1 MSATAG
7 DSVTTGTTGA
17 TGVEY
22 VSSWKDDEVRALGAL
37 ADKFIAA
44 ELTAKR
50 DTWESQHYVD
60 PEVWRRAG
68 EIGLLCCSIPAEYG
82 GGGGTF
88 AHDLAVFESQA
99 RAGDHAWGNGVHS
112 GIVAHYI
119 LAYGTEDQ
127 RQRWLPGLASGEQ
140 VAAVAM
146 TEPGAGSDLKNI
158 STRAVRDGDE
168 YVIDGAK
175 TFITNGHTAD
185 LIVVVAKTDPSA
197 GAKGISLL
205 VVEARDCPGFVRG
218 RILDKIGQHGADTS
232 ELYFDGVRVPV
243 ANLLGGAE
251 GRGFG
256 QLMTQLAQERLI
268 IAVGAVAGMEAAVE
282 HTVAYVKHRE
292 AFGQRLFDFQNTK
305 FTLAEC
311 ATTAHVGRVF
321 VDSCIQRHLDG
332 GLDATTAA
340 MAKWWLT
347 EQQVTVIDRCLQ
359 LYGGYGY
366 MREYPIARMYA
377 DARVQKIYGGA
388 NEIMKDLVARS
399 LR

>member
-1 MSATAG
+1 MSTGPG
-7 DSVTTGTTGA
+7 DYASP
-17 TGVEY
+17 
-22 VSSWKDDEVRALGAL
+22 WKDDEVRALGAV
-37 ADKFIAA
+37 ADKFVAA

-50 DTWESQHYVD
+50 ERWERQQHVD
-60 PEVWRRAG
+60 RDVWRRAG

-88 AHDLAVFESQA
+88 AHDLMVFESQA

-112 GIVAHYI
+112 GIVAHYL

-127 RQRWLPGLASGEQ
+127 RRRWLPELATGELI
-140 VAAVAM
+140 AAVAM

-158 STRAVRDGDE
+158 STRARRDGDQ

-185 LIVVVAKTDPSA
+185 LIVVVAKTDPAA

-205 VVEARDCPGFVRG
+205 VVETRDRPGFVRG
-218 RILDKIGQHGADTS
+218 RILDKVGQHGADTS
-232 ELYFDGVRVPV
+232 ELFFDGVRVP
-243 ANLLGGAE
+243 AGNLLGGTE
-251 GRGFG
+251 GRGFA

-268 IAVGAVAGMEAAVE
+268 IAVSAVAGMETAVE
-282 HTVAYVKHRE
+282 QTVDYVQQRE
-292 AFGQRLFDFQNTK
+292 AFGQKLFDFQNTR

-311 ATTAHVGRVF
+311 ATTAHVARVF
-321 VDSCIQRHLDG
+321 VDSCVQRHLDG

-347 EQQVTVIDRCLQ
+347 EQQVTVVDRCLQ

>member
-1 MSATAG
+1 MS
-7 DSVTTGTTGA
+7 D
-17 TGVEY
+17 Y
-22 VSSWKDDEVRALGAL
+22 VSPWKDDEVRALGAV
-37 ADKFIAA
+37 ADKFVAA
-44 ELTAKR
+44 ELIGKR
-50 DTWESQHYVD
+50 DQWEAQRFVD
-60 PEVWRRAG
+60 RGVWRRAG
-68 EIGLLCCSIPAEYG
+68 ELGLLCCSVPQEYG

-88 AHDLAVFESQA
+88 AHDLIVMESQA
-99 RAGDHAWGNGVHS
+99 QAGDTAWGNGVHS

-119 LAYGTEDQ
+119 LAYGAEEQ
-127 RQRWLPGLASGEQ
+127 RLRWLPRLASGEL

-158 STRAVRDGDE
+158 ATKAVADGGD

-175 TFITNGHTAD
+175 TFISNGHTAD
-185 LIVVVAKTDPSA
+185 LIVVVAKTDPAA

-205 VVEARDCPGFVRG
+205 VVETQDCPGFVRG
-218 RILDKIGQHGADTS
+218 RILDKVGQHGADTS
-232 ELYFDGVRVPV
+232 ELFFAGVRVPA
-243 ANLLGGAE
+243 ANLLGGTE
-251 GRGFG
+251 GRGFA

-268 IAVGAVAGMEAAVE
+268 IAVSAVAGMEAAVE
-282 HTVAYVKHRE
+282 HTVQYVRQRH
-292 AFGQRLFDFQNTK
+292 AFGQPLFDFQNTR

-321 VDSCIQRHLDG
+321 VDSCVQRHLDG
-332 GLDATTAA
+332 GLDTTTAA

>member
-1 MSATAG
+1 MSTGPG
-7 DSVTTGTTGA
+7 DYA
-17 TGVEY
+17 
-22 VSSWKDDEVRALGAL
+22 SSWKDTEVRALGAV
-37 ADKFIAA
+37 ADKFVAA
-44 ELTAKR
+44 ELTAQR
-50 DTWESQHYVD
+50 DRWERQQHVD
-60 PEVWRRAG
+60 RDVWRRAG

-88 AHDLAVFESQA
+88 AHDLMVFESQA

-112 GIVAHYI
+112 GIVAHYL

-127 RQRWLPGLASGEQ
+127 RCRWLPRLATGELI
-140 VAAVAM
+140 AAVAM

-158 STRAVRDGDE
+158 STRARRDGGQ

-185 LIVVVAKTDPSA
+185 LIVVVAKTDPGA

-205 VVEARDCPGFVRG
+205 VVETRDSPGFVRG
-218 RILDKIGQHGADTS
+218 RILDKVGQHGADTS
-232 ELYFDGVRVPV
+232 ELFFDGVRVP
-243 ANLLGGAE
+243 AGNLLGGTE
-251 GRGFG
+251 GRGFA

-268 IAVGAVAGMEAAVE
+268 IAVSAVAGMETAVE
-282 HTVAYVKHRE
+282 QTVDYVQQRK
-292 AFGQRLFDFQNTK
+292 AFGQTLFDFQNTR

-311 ATTAHVGRVF
+311 ATTAHVARVF
-321 VDSCIQRHLDG
+321 VDSCVQRHLDG